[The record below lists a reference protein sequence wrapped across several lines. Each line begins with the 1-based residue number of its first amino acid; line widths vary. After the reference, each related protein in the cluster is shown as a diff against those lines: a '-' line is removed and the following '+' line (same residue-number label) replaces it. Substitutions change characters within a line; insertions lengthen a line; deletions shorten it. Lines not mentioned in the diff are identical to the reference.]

1 MVRAH
6 FSYKLWLN
14 PNLIKLR
21 TEGNFRVY
29 AFSKQTGSS
38 LELTVTAKHAFQA
51 KGNDFQNIL

>member
-1 MVRAH
+1 MAHDLFLMAKMPVECQGFFFFLSFALMVRAH

-29 AFSKQTGSS
+29 AFSK
-38 LELTVTAKHAFQA
+38 
-51 KGNDFQNIL
+51 